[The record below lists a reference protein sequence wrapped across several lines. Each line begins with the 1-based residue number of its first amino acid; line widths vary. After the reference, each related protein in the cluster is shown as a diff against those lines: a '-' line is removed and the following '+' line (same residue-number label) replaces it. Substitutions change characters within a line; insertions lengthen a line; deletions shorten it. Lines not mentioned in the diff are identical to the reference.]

1 MNAIQT
7 LLLLCG
13 SVFAALA
20 ERQKCLVRTL
30 FTPHGMLP
38 AVLVAAHFFTAPG
51 IWWLGK
57 NDFERLGG
65 TIDFPACSVADN
77 HKEFL

>member
-7 LLLLCG
+7 LLY
-13 SVFAALA
+13 FAIALFASLA
-20 ERQKCLVRTL
+20 ERQKCFARGLVRTL
-30 FTPHGMLP
+30 FTPHGRLP

-57 NDFERLGG
+57 NDFER
-65 TIDFPACSVADN
+65 
-77 HKEFL
+77 